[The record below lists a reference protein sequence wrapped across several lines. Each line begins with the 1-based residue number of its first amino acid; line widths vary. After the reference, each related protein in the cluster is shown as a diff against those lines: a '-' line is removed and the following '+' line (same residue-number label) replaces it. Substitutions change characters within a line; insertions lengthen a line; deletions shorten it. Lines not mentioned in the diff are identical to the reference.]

1 MSILYNNVTTV
12 APVSMTP
19 VSSGNV
25 YGVNGLQRGFVLAGG
40 TTGYPIG
47 VTAAPA
53 ITATSSISPQYYFVA
68 SIEVTSGGENYTSAP
83 AVSIPGVSGARV
95 LLDGTAVGRITFT
108 TSANTYTSAPAV
120 TLTGGQASGATA
132 DAILRGSV
140 SSVAASGWS
149 NFTANPS
156 VVFSTYTGVTT
167 VRAAAGRAVRQFA
180 KITATS
186 GPVVSIIVTDPGQYT
201 WSGDAIGTNAP
212 VTANLQIGT
221 NSWNELVVTSS
232 AAVSSV
238 TVVSGGTGYSEPP
251 SVSFFPR
258 SPSGRGGGAAALVGV
273 SGGAVN
279 EFALITNGN
288 GYDGGVRTVIESDKA
303 IAAAVLAPRMAGKY
317 LCGVRLVGR
326 DGVPGN
332 FGPLATVNCGE
343 RASSIVW
350 TLTGI
355 TLTDGTPNRVSKME
369 LWRTTGD
376 QAITLYKV
384 AEFASAQTTYTD
396 SLPDAE
402 VADTNRSGYAALRI
416 LTEEG
421 YTNAFRFG
429 VPPATMS
436 VVTMFQDRAWYAVDT
451 SGAAPNT
458 IYFSEVDEPE
468 SVATDAQVVL
478 QTDGRDGDAITGLMP
493 LEGALY
499 VGQSRNLVRLIV
511 AGSPYDSA
519 SATPVAQ
526 RGLLNDRCWDRFEGA
541 CYIADASGMYSFS
554 GSAVTPLSDAV
565 GNYWSEP
572 LIDFSKSKWFFVQ
585 LNATE
590 RVVRFHFVAVGSSS
604 TYPDSALCY
613 SLTTSAW
620 WLEQYGQQVAAKFSL
635 ASGGRQLSHLGSSG
649 GKLYQS
655 GQGATDDGTAIPYS
669 LQTGN
674 FPLNADPKRAV
685 RLTYTP
691 TQNSMGVRLF
701 YNNST
706 SPRPMAAAVDRGDG
720 FTSVAG
726 STEATLNMAPSR
738 SALGTATGFAQL
750 MISGRMDDRSAGAD
764 RTVSIGL
771 AGTAGSSSPVVHSVE
786 IEGAG

>member
-1 MSILYNNVTTV
+1 MTVLYTNVTTV

-53 ITATSSISPQYYFVA
+53 ITAASSISPQYYFVA

-83 AVSIPGVSGARV
+83 LVSIPGLSGSRV

-108 TSANTYTSAPAV
+108 TSATTYTSAPAV
-120 TLTGGQASGATA
+120 TLTGGQASGATVE
-132 DAILRGSV
+132 AIMRGSV
-140 SSVAASGWS
+140 SLVAASGYS
-149 NFTANPS
+149 KFTSNPS
-156 VVFSTYTGVTT
+156 VVFSTYTGVTA
-167 VRAAAGRAVRQFA
+167 VRGAAGRAVRQFA
-180 KITATS
+180 GLTATS
-186 GPVVSIIVTDPGQYT
+186 GPVVSIIVTDPGQYVWNGASLGGNT
-201 WSGDAIGTNAP
+201 P
-212 VTANLQIGT
+212 VTASLQIGT
-221 NSWNELVVTSS
+221 ATYNELVVTTS

-238 TVVSGGTGYSEPP
+238 TVVGGGTGYSEPP
-251 SVSFFPR
+251 SVSFFPN
-258 SPSGRGGGAAALVGV
+258 SPLGKGGGAAALVGV
-273 SGGAVN
+273 SGGSVI
-279 EFALITNGN
+279 ECDLVTNGS
-288 GYDGGVRTVIESDKA
+288 GYDGGVRTVVASDKA
-303 IAAAVLAPRMAGKY
+303 LATAVIAPRMAGKY
-317 LCGVRLVGR
+317 LCGVRKVGS

-332 FGPLATVNCGE
+332 FGPLATVDCGE

-350 TLTGI
+350 TLSGV
-355 TLTDGTPNRVSKME
+355 TLADGTPNRVSKME

-384 AEFASAQTTYTD
+384 AEFSATQASYTD
-396 SLPDAE
+396 SLPDAD
-402 VADTNRSGYAALRI
+402 VANTARSGYAALRI

-429 VPPATMS
+429 VPPSTMS

-451 SGAAPNT
+451 SGAEPNT
-458 IYFSEVDEPE
+458 IYFSEVGEPE
-468 SVATDAQVVL
+468 SVAADAQVIL
-478 QTDGRDGDAITGLMP
+478 QTDGRDGDAITGLIP

-511 AGSPYDSA
+511 TLSPYDSA

-541 CYIADASGMYSFS
+541 CYIADSSGLYSFN
-554 GSAVTPLSDAV
+554 GSAVTPLSDAI
-565 GNYWSEP
+565 GNYWNEP
-572 LIDFSKSKWFFVQ
+572 LIDFSKSKWFFVHF
-585 LNATE
+585 NATE
-590 RVVRFHFVAVGSSS
+590 RVVRFYFVAVGSAA

-620 WLEQYGQQVAAKFSL
+620 WLEQYGQQVASKFSL
-635 ASGGRQLSHLGSSG
+635 PLGGQQLNHLGSSG
-649 GKLYQS
+649 GKLYRA
-655 GQGATDDGTAIPYS
+655 GYGATDDGTTISYS
-669 LQTGN
+669 LKTGN
-674 FPLNADPKRAV
+674 FPLNTDPKRAI

-691 TQNSMGVRLF
+691 TQNSVGVRLF
-701 YNNST
+701 YNNSST
-706 SPRPMAAAVDRGDG
+706 PRAMAAAVDRGDG

-726 STEATLNMAPSR
+726 STEATLNMAPAR

-750 MISGRMDDRSAGAD
+750 MLSGRMDDRSAGAD
-764 RTVSIGL
+764 RTVALGM
-771 AGTAGSSSPVVHSVE
+771 AGTAGNSSPVVHSVE

>member
-1 MSILYNNVTTV
+1 MTVLYQNVTTV

-53 ITATSSISPQYYFVA
+53 ITAASSISPQFYFVA

-83 AVSIPGVSGARV
+83 LVSIPGVTGARV

-108 TSANTYTSAPAV
+108 TSANTYTTAPAV

-132 DAILRGSV
+132 EAILRGSV
-140 SSVAASGWS
+140 SAVAASGYSKFTS
-149 NFTANPS
+149 NPD
-156 VVFSTYTGVTT
+156 VVFATATGVTT
-167 VRAAAGRAVRQFA
+167 IRAAAGRAVRQFA
-180 KITATS
+180 KLTSTS
-186 GPVVSIIVTDPGQYT
+186 GPVVSIIVTDQGQYL
-201 WSGDAIGTNAP
+201 WNGASIGISAP
-212 VTANLQIGT
+212 VTAVLQIGT
-221 NSWNELVVTSS
+221 VTYNELVVTST

-238 TVVSGGTGYSEPP
+238 TVVGGGTGYSEPP
-251 SVSFFPR
+251 SVSFFPA
-258 SPSGRGGGAAALVGV
+258 SPLGKGGGAAALVGV
-273 SGGAVN
+273 TGGSVSD
-279 EFALITNGN
+279 FSLITNGN

-303 IAAAVLAPRMAGKY
+303 LATAVIAPRMAGKY
-317 LCGVRLVGR
+317 LCGVRLIGR

-332 FGPLATVNCGE
+332 FGPLATVDCGE

-350 TLTGI
+350 TLSGV
-355 TLTDGTPNRVSKME
+355 TLTDGTPNRISKME

-384 AEFASAQTTYTD
+384 AEFTATRSSYTD
-396 SLPDAE
+396 SMPDAD
-402 VADTNRSGYAALRI
+402 VANANRSGYAALRI
-416 LTEEG
+416 LNDEG
-421 YTNAFRFG
+421 HTNAYRFG
-429 VPPATMS
+429 VPPSTMS

-451 SGAAPNT
+451 SGAEPNT
-458 IYFSEVDEPE
+458 IYFSAVDEPE
-468 SVATDAQVVL
+468 SVANDAQVIL
-478 QTDGRDGDAITGLMP
+478 QTDGRDGDAITGLIP

-541 CYIADASGMYSFS
+541 CYIADASGLYSFN
-554 GSAVTPLSDAV
+554 GSAVASLSDAV

-572 LIDFSKSKWFFVQ
+572 LIDFSKSKWFFVH

-590 RVVRFHFVAVGSSS
+590 RVVRFHFVAVGSNS

-620 WLEQYGQQVAAKFSL
+620 WLEQYGQEVAAKFSL
-635 ASGGRQLSHLGSSG
+635 PLGGRQLNHLGSSG
-649 GKLYQS
+649 GKLYRS
-655 GQGATDDGTAIPYS
+655 GDGENDDGTVISYS
-669 LQTGN
+669 LKTGN
-674 FPLNADPKRAV
+674 FPLNTDPKRAV

-691 TQNSMGVRLF
+691 TQNSMGVQLF
-701 YNNST
+701 YNDSAT
-706 SPRPMAAAVDRGDG
+706 PRPMAAAVSRGDG

-726 STEATLNMAPSR
+726 ATAATLNMAPSR

-750 MISGRMDDRSAGAD
+750 MLSGRMDDHSAGGD
-764 RTVSIGL
+764 RTVAIGMV
-771 AGTAGSSSPVVHSVE
+771 GTAGSSSPVVHSVE
-786 IEGAG
+786 LEGAG

>member
-53 ITATSSISPQYYFVA
+53 ITAASVTSPQYYFVA

-83 AVSIPGVSGARV
+83 TVSIPGISGARV
-95 LLDGTAVGRITFT
+95 FLDGTAVGRVTFT
-108 TSANTYTSAPAV
+108 TSANTYTTAPAV
-120 TLTGGQASGATA
+120 TLTGGQATGATA
-132 DAILRGSV
+132 HAILRGSV
-140 SSVAASGWS
+140 SAVAASGWS
-149 NFTANPS
+149 NFTSNPT
-156 VVFSTYTGVTT
+156 VVFSTASGVTA
-167 VRAAAGRAVRQFA
+167 VRSASARAVRQFA
-180 KITATS
+180 KITSTS
-186 GPVVSIIVTDPGQYT
+186 GPVVSIIVTDQGQYV
-201 WSGDAIGTNAP
+201 WNGHDLGTSTP
-212 VTANLQIGT
+212 VTAVLQIGT
-221 NSWNELVVTSS
+221 ATYAELVVTSS
-232 AAVSSV
+232 AAVSAV
-238 TVVSGGTGYSEPP
+238 TVVNGGTGYSEPP
-251 SVSFFPR
+251 SASFFPK
-258 SPSGRGGGAAALVGV
+258 SPMGKGGGAAALIGV
-273 SGGAVN
+273 TGGSVSD
-279 EFALITNGN
+279 FSLITNGN
-288 GYDGGVRTVIESDKA
+288 GYDGGVQTVIESDKA
-303 IAAAVLAPRMAGKY
+303 IATAVLAPRMAGKY

-332 FGPLATVNCGE
+332 FGPLATVDCGE
-343 RASSIVW
+343 RASSITW
-350 TLTGI
+350 SLSAI
-355 TLTDGTPNRVSKME
+355 TLTDGTPNRISKME

-376 QAITLYKV
+376 QAITLYKIT
-384 AEFASAQTTYTD
+384 EFTAAQSSYTD
-396 SLPDAE
+396 SMPDAE
-402 VADTNRSGYAALRI
+402 VARDTRSGYAALRI

-429 VPPATMS
+429 VPPANMS

-451 SGAAPNT
+451 SGAEPNT

-468 SVATDAQVVL
+468 SVAADAQVIL
-478 QTDGRDGDAITGLMP
+478 QTDGREGDAITGLMP

-511 AGSPYDSA
+511 AGNPYDSA
-519 SATPVAQ
+519 NATPVAQ

-541 CYIADASGMYSFS
+541 CFIADASGMYSFS

-590 RVVRFHFVAVGSSS
+590 RVVRFHFVAVGSNA
-604 TYPDSALCY
+604 TYPDKALCY

-620 WLEQYGQQVAAKFSL
+620 WLEQYGQEVAAKFSL

-655 GQGATDDGTAIPYS
+655 GLGETDDGTVISYS

-701 YNNST
+701 YNNGT
-706 SPRPMAAAVDRGDG
+706 SPRPQAAAVSRGDG

-750 MISGRMDDRSAGAD
+750 MLSGRMDDRSAGTD
-764 RTVSIGL
+764 RTVAIGF

>member
-590 RVVRFHFVAVGSSS
+590 RVVRFHFVAVGSSA